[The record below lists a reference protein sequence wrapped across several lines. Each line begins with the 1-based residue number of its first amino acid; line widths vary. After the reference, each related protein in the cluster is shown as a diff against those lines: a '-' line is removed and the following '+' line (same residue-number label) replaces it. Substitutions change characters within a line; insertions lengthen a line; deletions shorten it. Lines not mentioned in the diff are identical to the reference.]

1 MVFIINWVSRC
12 SNIKVL
18 WVIKARLYG
27 GNLAGFYLPHWTW
40 HWENN
45 IRNGSDKA
53 SQGIQKC
60 YTGISLWPK
69 IDDLIRSSQY
79 SITSGGCKTAFKIY
93 SLPAHP
99 IYQFPGLIRLFR
111 GAWITMSRI
120 NISLTLRL
128 PSHDVLAA
136 GGGSAPPPDVPLL
149 LHLHWV
155 VTCSPSWALTT
166 FWLLSSLEEEILLGL
181 GFGEQHFLIM
191 KPRSTRSPETKK
203 TIRDS
208 ELRGQTRHEDLEDP
222 EKKRNYYIK
231 RQYRT
236 SENSNKILPFPRLG
250 R

>member
-40 HWENN
+40 HWGSN

-120 NISLTLRL
+120 NISLPLRL
-128 PSHDVLAA
+128 PPCSLTCCRFNLYSSPRLSGFSHC
-136 GGGSAPPPDVPLL
+136 SLL
-149 LHLHWV
+149 
-155 VTCSPSWALTT
+155 TSTSTSTSICSPYFT
-166 FWLLSSLEEEILLGL
+166 
-181 GFGEQHFLIM
+181 
-191 KPRSTRSPETKK
+191 
-203 TIRDS
+203 
-208 ELRGQTRHEDLEDP
+208 
-222 EKKRNYYIK
+222 
-231 RQYRT
+231 
-236 SENSNKILPFPRLG
+236 
-250 R
+250 